1 MYFKLTKYTG
11 KSRILLAPDESF
23 TLNKTTEGVAFRGIT
38 QVVLTKKLR
47 EEMGYKDK
55 VVIAVSGDY
64 DSTYRLQA
72 NVDRRGFTMLN
83 NDVAEVSTLIG
94 KDVDNYIYIFKG
106 DVAKDRSDKLRNF
119 SLGA

>member
-1 MYFKLTKYTG
+1 MLIKYTG
-11 KSRILLAPDESF
+11 RGRILLAPDESF
-23 TLNKTTEGVAFRGIT
+23 TLNKTTEGVVFRGT
-38 QVVLTKKLR
+38 PVMLTKKLR

-55 VVIAVSGDY
+55 AVITVAGDD
-64 DSTYRLQA
+64 DSTGFKPM
-72 NVDRRGFTMLN
+72 RGFTMLN